1 MTVRVSQLR
10 VLRRWHI
17 GVLLACVGLAAS
29 AFGAASTA
37 DTRSPCATP
46 WGRKAA
52 STCCLPTAW
61 PRLGEW
67 SATASPSKFPRA
79 RTRFPTEPCAKAAPP
94 SPTRTEAG
102 PPVHFAFDSKGFE
115 FRRLASTVRV
125 ELGDYGLLGGLV
137 RELGAVSAKAYPQ
150 LGFALIRLRPAADP
164 AQAAQ
169 RLAELSGVRSANV
182 RFKNRT
188 HRPRPPRPALL
199 DPSGN
204 GPDLPT
210 VRAGLKADLYVFF
223 DGLRVA
229 DDGALTASV
238 AVLNWGAANSRAA
251 RVTLDVTTDPAFG
264 NVVDSSEARV
274 PILGP
279 KESYSLTMPIDT
291 TGLANATYYVLV
303 RTPPQSTELAGRSY
317 TNEDRGGFTL
327 DGAGNLR
334 LECLD
339 PGRGRSGADPLYR
352 QQWHLNNTGQ
362 SAYSDSYGRPD
373 ADLSLNRILSRG
385 PTGEGV
391 RVAVVDTGLETCH
404 PDLGANVEV
413 GASFNFN
420 AGLLGATL
428 STAPWPGARADDP
441 YTPYPAGDHGTS
453 VAGLIAAT
461 ARNGTGGRG
470 VAHGAQ
476 LRGYNMLNAIDYDLR
491 VFLDSLGA
499 SHFAPDS
506 SSVDV
511 FNMSFGGFGY
521 PSNVPV
527 EEEALFAYGVRR
539 LRNGNG
545 AIYVKAAGNG
555 FNNCSALSRHSVTRS
570 TGCTS
575 ANGDATN
582 NLPYVLVVGGMNA
595 TGTRASYASVGSNLW
610 VTAPAGEYGF
620 AKPAMLTT
628 DQAGSAAGYGVVYGD
643 RLSQVPRVNPD
654 HDYTSSFN
662 GTSSSAPNVSG
673 VVAILLESVPTL
685 TWREVK
691 HVLASTARR
700 VDSRI
705 AVSNPEFGGVERTVR
720 HAWTRNGAG
729 YYFHNWYGF
738 GSVRAD
744 RALEA
749 AQELAPGTLGAFR
762 RSGWFD
768 ASTPS
773 TPIPDNNGTGIAQTL
788 KVAGLPAFSNIEAVV
803 LEVGPRPPLPPRPRH
818 RTRLPLRHPKHPQP
832 GLQRSARLR
841 PHRRPTLALAP
852 AKQRLLRRSTQRRL
866 ETHRVRWGSGRNRRS
881 GGMAAALLLRRP
893 PGAAGGLARVEGY
906 ALRDFAEVNRRQQA
920 RRMGRRQAKPHC
932 DRVAKRVDLA
942 TNAYGSNRQAPSR
955 ISRGWPQI
963 EHEIPR

>member
-1 MTVRVSQLR
+1 MRQGRTA
-10 VLRRWHI
+10 
-17 GVLLACVGLAAS
+17 LAHAH
-29 AFGAASTA
+29 
-37 DTRSPCATP
+37 R
-46 WGRKAA
+46 
-52 STCCLPTAW
+52 
-61 PRLGEW
+61 
-67 SATASPSKFPRA
+67 
-79 RTRFPTEPCAKAAPP
+79 
-94 SPTRTEAG
+94 AG

-125 ELGDYGLLGGLV
+125 ELGDYALLGGLV
-137 RELGAVSAKAYPQ
+137 QELGAVSAKAYPE

-169 RLAELSGVRSANV
+169 RLAELPGVRSANV
-182 RFKNRT
+182 RFKNRAQ
-188 HRPRPPRPALL
+188 RPRPPRPALL
-199 DPSGN
+199 DPSGGN
-204 GPDLPT
+204 PDLPT

-291 TGLANATYYVLV
+291 AGLANATYYVLV

-506 SSVDV
+506 SSVDI

-527 EEEALFAYGVRR
+527 EEEALFAYGTRR

-705 AVSNPEFGGVERTVR
+705 DAPNPEFGGVEPHGAPRLDPQRRRLLLPQLVRLRLGARRPSAGSRARTGTRHPRRVPPLRLVR
-720 HAWTRNGAG
+720 RQHPVHADSRQQRHRHRANAQSRRTARVLEHRSRGAG
-729 YYFHNWYGF
+729 
-738 GSVRAD
+738 S
-744 RALEA
+744 
-749 AQELAPGTLGAFR
+749 
-762 RSGWFD
+762 
-768 ASTPS
+768 
-773 TPIPDNNGTGIAQTL
+773 
-788 KVAGLPAFSNIEAVV
+788 
-803 LEVGPRPPLPPRPRH
+803 GPRPPLPPRPRH

-832 GLQRSARLR
+832 GLQRSAGLR
-841 PHRRPTLALAP
+841 PYRRPAAALAP
-852 AKQRLLRRSTQRRL
+852 PKQRLLRRSTQRRL
-866 ETHRVRWGSGRNRRS
+866 ETHRVRWGSGET
-881 GGMAAALLLRRP
+881 GALAGWRLRFYYGDHPEP
-893 PGAAGGLARVEGY
+893 PE
-906 ALRDFAEVNRRQQA
+906 D
-920 RRMGRRQAKPHC
+920 
-932 DRVAKRVDLA
+932 
-942 TNAYGSNRQAPSR
+942 
-955 ISRGWPQI
+955 
-963 EHEIPR
+963 

>member
-1 MTVRVSQLR
+1 MNALR
-10 VLRRWHI
+10 FHAPAVAPFGVLRRWRI

-29 AFGAASTA
+29 AFGATPTA
-37 DTRSPCATP
+37 DTPLAVRDALGPEGSVYV
-46 WGRKAA
+46 
-52 STCCLPTAW
+52 LPSN
-61 PRLGEW
+61 LL
-67 SATASPSKFPRA
+67 
-79 RTRFPTEPCAKAAPP
+79 AAPGRIERDGIAFEA
-94 SPTRTEAG
+94 SVSVDTLSYRAMRQGRTALAHAHRAG

-137 RELGAVSAKAYPQ
+137 RELGAVSAKAYPE

-169 RLAELSGVRSANV
+169 RLAELPGVRSANV
-182 RFKNRT
+182 RFKNRAQ
-188 HRPRPPRPALL
+188 RPRPPRPALL
-199 DPSGN
+199 DPGGG
-204 GPDLPT
+204 GPELPT

-238 AVLNWGAANSRAA
+238 AVLNWGAANSRSA

-264 NVVDSSEARV
+264 DVVDSSEARV

-527 EEEALFAYGVRR
+527 EEEALFAYSVRR

-582 NLPYVLVVGGMNA
+582 NLPYLLVVGGMNA

-773 TPIPDNNGTGIAQTL
+773 TPIPDNNGTGIVQTL

-803 LEVGPRPPLPPRPRH
+803 LEVDLDHPFPHDLGIELASPSGTPSILNPVFNEVLAFDRTDAPPLRW
-818 RTRLPLRHPKHPQP
+818 
-832 GLQRSARLR
+832 
-841 PHRRPTLALAP
+841 
-852 AKQRLLRRSTQRRL
+852 RLLSNAFYGEVPNGDWKLT
-866 ETHRVRWGSGRNRRS
+866 VFD
-881 GGMAAALLLRRP
+881 
-893 PGAAGGLARVEGY
+893 GAAGETGALAGWR
-906 ALRDFAEVNRRQQA
+906 LRFY
-920 RRMGRRQAKPHC
+920 
-932 DRVAKRVDLA
+932 
-942 TNAYGSNRQAPSR
+942 YGDHPE
-955 ISRGWPQI
+955 PP
-963 EHEIPR
+963 ED